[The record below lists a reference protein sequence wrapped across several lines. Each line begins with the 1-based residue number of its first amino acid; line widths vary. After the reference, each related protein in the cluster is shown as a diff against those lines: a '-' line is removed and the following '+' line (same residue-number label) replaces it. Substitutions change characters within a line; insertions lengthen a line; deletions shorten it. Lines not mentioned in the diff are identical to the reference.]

1 MLLVKTIN
9 DDIQST
15 TLADAKTTF
24 NSFKGWKCSAGFD
37 FLWINSAGDV
47 YGNVCR
53 HSGKYGNVFT
63 DIVLPTEPM
72 LCPAEKCYCASD
84 INISKAKNTLV
95 DFKVINNAPL
105 YDNADIIAIG
115 SNERYFSI
123 NWNIGKRCNYD
134 CSYCPSSVH
143 DNNSPHMQF
152 TDFKN
157 AFDSIYKQVNLDSI
171 KITFTGGEPTINP
184 AYKNIVD
191 YCLSYNNVSVFTNTN
206 GTANKKQLLDY
217 TNAGGIYLS
226 IHSEYTQLDKLYA
239 KIEYV
244 ASNKIDTAHLVV
256 KVMLPLDFDE
266 TYINFVNNCKK
277 LDKDCVFVNVEPLVD
292 KSNSNKIY
300 PYTDKQLKYI
310 RTLEW

>member
-9 DDIQST
+9 NDIQST
-15 TLADAKTTF
+15 TLANAKTTF

-63 DIVLPTEPM
+63 DIALPKEPM

-84 INISKAKNTLV
+84 INISKAKDTLV
-95 DFKVINNAPL
+95 NFKTIDHAPAC
-105 YDNADIIAIG
+105 NSTDIIAIG
-115 SNERYFSI
+115 SNEQYFSI

-143 DNNSPHMQF
+143 DNSSPHMQF
-152 TDFKN
+152 TDFKQ

-184 AYKNIVD
+184 EYKNIVD
-191 YCLSYNNVSVFTNTN
+191 YCLSHKNVSVFTNTN
-206 GTANKKQLLDY
+206 GTANKKQLLYY

-226 IHSEYTQLDKLYA
+226 IHSEYTQLDKLYE

-244 ASNKIDTAHLVV
+244 ASNKVNTAHLVV

-266 TYINFVNNCKK
+266 LYINFVNKCNQF
-277 LDKDCVFVNVEPLVD
+277 DRECVFVNVEPLVD
-292 KSNSNKIY
+292 KSNDNEIY